1 MTIKQNLSQIFLSVP
16 PKQNIKNT
24 NKTYIEKT
32 FFPAKRK
39 CVPEKIK
46 RRTFY
51 PQNFSHRG
59 TCG

>member
-39 CVPEKIK
+39 CVPEK
-46 RRTFY
+46 
-51 PQNFSHRG
+51 N
-59 TCG
+59 